1 MAKEDFCF
9 TYYDG
14 DAARDVAHMT
24 RLCRGAY
31 HDLVIMQ
38 RKVGPMT
45 MGQIKMVLSSD
56 FDTCWPSIEFV
67 LKTTEDQKYFI
78 EWVEKSVK
86 KSRDHSEKQAEK
98 IKQYWEDVKN
108 GKILRNKKGIPQ
120 YKKQDDLDIPLEDG
134 NGDGYKDD
142 LKGGTGENFKTMPK
156 PEDCGQLPEITIGSV
171 IELIRITKSQMV
183 SSGQV
188 KGLWPVFL
196 AQNTT
201 GKKYY
206 QNIEAVYSHFINW
219 IKTQNFENGK
229 SITDKGAERLN
240 AMRDYVNR

>member
-56 FDTCWPSIEFV
+56 FDTCWPSIEFI
-67 LKTTEDQKYFI
+67 LKTTDDQKYFI

-86 KSRDHSEKQAEK
+86 KHKHLNAGKETFVYVIRLVSLKEEFIK
-98 IKQYWEDVKN
+98 I
-108 GKILRNKKGIPQ
+108 GISNNLQ
-120 YKKQDDLDIPLEDG
+120 KR
-134 NGDGYKDD
+134 YKDYEREGFNVDEIFTIKHTSRSDAESHEFD
-142 LKGGTGENFKTMPK
+142 LHEKFIEFKYRPLLRFGGQTECF
-156 PEDCGQLPEITIGSV
+156 S
-171 IELIRITKSQMV
+171 IEVL
-183 SSGQV
+183 
-188 KGLWPVFL
+188 
-196 AQNTT
+196 
-201 GKKYY
+201 KKIS
-206 QNIEAVYSHFINW
+206 NV
-219 IKTQNFENGK
+219 
-229 SITDKGAERLN
+229 
-240 AMRDYVNR
+240 